1 MFLADLAPFSC
12 LFLLQP
18 LKALTTQLSQTYHLV
33 NPNFRYEFSLN
44 PRRVLTK
51 PSKPCGNNGYDNED
65 CDYILYVNDVL
76 GSEGN
81 KYLILDVLGQG
92 TFGQVVKCQNLKT
105 HEIVGVKVIKN
116 KEAYAQQSTMEIMI
130 LDIVSCVSCIIRSA
144 LTHKLMMSLLHV
156 C

>member
-1 MFLADLAPFSC
+1 M
-12 LFLLQP
+12 
-18 LKALTTQLSQTYHLV
+18 
-33 NPNFRYEFSLN
+33 
-44 PRRVLTK
+44 LTK

-130 LDIVSCVSCIIRSA
+130 LDIVSRQHA
-144 LTHKLMMSLLHV
+144 SLLAASQLILHT
-156 C
+156 CPCSLTERTIQKTNITYSA

>member
-1 MFLADLAPFSC
+1 MF
-12 LFLLQP
+12 QP

-33 NPNFRYEFSLN
+33 DPNFRYEFSLN

-65 CDYILYVNDVL
+65 SDYILYVNDVL

-130 LDIVSCVSCIIRSA
+130 LDIVSPASQLQC
-144 LTHKLMMSLLHV
+144 
-156 C
+156 